1 MGDPPEHTKS
11 TMILNRRSDT
21 LPSGK
26 GSGEDG
32 GKQQRLS
39 DSLAGMNQNVDENG
53 EPRPMRKFHSKSFS
67 LSENKLS
74 LSVAG
79 SGGNTGAS
87 GNVFQHNRD
96 LWQKRATQSSYQN
109 LTTSRIL
116 SRNRIAP
123 DLVMDLPPAAIGKD
137 GVGSASR

>member
-11 TMILNRRSDT
+11 SLMLNRRSDT

-26 GSGEDG
+26 SSGSEG
-32 GKQQRLS
+32 GKQRLS
-39 DSLAGMNQNVDENG
+39 DSLAGMNQSVDDNG

-79 SGGNTGAS
+79 GGAGVGAS
-87 GNVFQHNRD
+87 ALNVFQHNRD
-96 LWQKRATQSSYQN
+96 LWQKRAAQGSYQN

-137 GVGSASR
+137 GVSSASR

>member
-21 LPSGK
+21 LPSAK
-26 GSGEDG
+26 ASSGE
-32 GKQQRLS
+32 QPQRLS

-79 SGGNTGAS
+79 GGGGGGSSG

-137 GVGSASR
+137 GVSSASR